1 MTLKKLLKSSKS
13 QAPHLSNGYNNR
25 TCLMRLLR
33 GWNETWNLKD
43 YMTHERRQI
52 KASFFY
58 HCCLVAKSC
67 LTLLWPHGLARQASL
82 SVGFPRQE
90 YWSGLPFFS
99 PGDLPNPGIKPT
111 SPALAGGL
119 FTTEPPGKPSTSLTH
134 SLTRLGDPIVWR
146 LYCSIPALLGSSTFP
161 STQWILHTR
170 GAYIAVWMQA
180 AWGHQAA
187 QVTDAAT

>member
-82 SVGFPRQE
+82 SMGFPKQE
-90 YWSGLPFFS
+90 YWSELSFPS
-99 PGDLPNPGIKPT
+99 PGIFANQRSNPHLLNWQRDSLPLSHQGSPFLLYFFINHENSQKSSLPRHSILKLKIKDKNKSFT
-111 SPALAGGL
+111 LHFYVRHWNSP
-119 FTTEPPGKPSTSLTH
+119 
-134 SLTRLGDPIVWR
+134 
-146 LYCSIPALLGSSTFP
+146 
-161 STQWILHTR
+161 
-170 GAYIAVWMQA
+170 
-180 AWGHQAA
+180 
-187 QVTDAAT
+187 